1 LEDIKSHFS
10 LHSLDL
16 SIYLTFRD
24 RQNDG
29 GVVAKLLLGNE
40 KMEGRMQEILLE
52 IASPVKSL
60 GMCLCEGKMIESDTF
75 WKK

>member
-16 SIYLTFRD
+16 SIYLTFSD

-29 GVVAKLLLGNE
+29 GVVAKLLSGNR
-40 KMEGRMQEILLE
+40 KMQGSVQEILLE
-52 IASPVKSL
+52 IASPLNSL
-60 GMCLCEGKMIESDTF
+60 GICLCEGKMIENETF
-75 WKK
+75 